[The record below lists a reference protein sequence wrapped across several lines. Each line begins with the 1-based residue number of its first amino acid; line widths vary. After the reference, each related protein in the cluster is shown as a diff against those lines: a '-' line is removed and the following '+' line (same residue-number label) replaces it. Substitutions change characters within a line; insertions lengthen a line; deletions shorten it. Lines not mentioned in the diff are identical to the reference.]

1 MYTTHISSKKT
12 KMLFITPYVKYST
25 QHLSE
30 APNTSYEQYLC
41 ICMGVIHVSTNTPN
55 HNINMLRFF
64 FLKKKKKSVMKTKSN
79 ILEASSI
86 IQLINS
92 SILFSSSILGRLE
105 ISMDCCVFGEN
116 VQVVGTLSSGYLKF
130 QKWNFVNYRVGLN
143 NSLRSSVPSS

>member
-1 MYTTHISSKKT
+1 
-12 KMLFITPYVKYST
+12 
-25 QHLSE
+25 
-30 APNTSYEQYLC
+30 
-41 ICMGVIHVSTNTPN
+41 
-55 HNINMLRFF
+55 
-64 FLKKKKKSVMKTKSN
+64 MKTKPS

-130 QKWNFVNYRVGLN
+130 WKWNFVNYHVGLN

>member
-1 MYTTHISSKKT
+1 
-12 KMLFITPYVKYST
+12 
-25 QHLSE
+25 
-30 APNTSYEQYLC
+30 
-41 ICMGVIHVSTNTPN
+41 
-55 HNINMLRFF
+55 
-64 FLKKKKKSVMKTKSN
+64 MKTKPK

-130 QKWNFVNYRVGLN
+130 WKWNFVNYCVGLN

>member
-1 MYTTHISSKKT
+1 
-12 KMLFITPYVKYST
+12 MLLITPYLKYST

-30 APNTSYEQYLC
+30 APHASYEQYLC
-41 ICMGVIHVSTNTPN
+41 ICMGVIRVSTNTPS
-55 HNINMLRFF
+55 HNINMLSFF
-64 FLKKKKKSVMKTKSN
+64 FIRKKSVMTTKPN

-130 QKWNFVNYRVGLN
+130 WKWNFVNYRVGLN

>member
-1 MYTTHISSKKT
+1 
-12 KMLFITPYVKYST
+12 MLLITPYLKYST

-30 APNTSYEQYLC
+30 APHASYEQYLC
-41 ICMGVIHVSTNTPN
+41 ICMGVIRVSTNTPS
-55 HNINMLRFF
+55 HNINMLSFF
-64 FLKKKKKSVMKTKSN
+64 FIRKKSVMTTKPN

-130 QKWNFVNYRVGLN
+130 
-143 NSLRSSVPSS
+143 

>member
-1 MYTTHISSKKT
+1 MTTK
-12 KMLFITPYVKYST
+12 P
-25 QHLSE
+25 
-30 APNTSYEQYLC
+30 
-41 ICMGVIHVSTNTPN
+41 
-55 HNINMLRFF
+55 
-64 FLKKKKKSVMKTKSN
+64 N

-130 QKWNFVNYRVGLN
+130 WKWNFVNYRVGLN